1 MLSMLA
7 LAATGAVT
15 QPIALISEQ
24 HGHETRL
31 LVVGDSP
38 TPLKARF
45 ELEATSGKGNRSRQS
60 GTVTLQPNRR
70 VVLISLGFNDNASE
84 WSARLKVSYD
94 DVSYEQTKSSE

>member
-31 LVVGDSP
+31 LVVGESP

-45 ELEATSGKGNRSRQS
+45 ELEAMSGRGNRSRQS
-60 GTVTLQPNRR
+60 GTVELQPNRK
-70 VVLISLGFNDNASE
+70 VVLISLGFSDHASE
-84 WSARLKVSYD
+84 WMARLRVSYD
-94 DVSYEQTKSSE
+94 DVSYVQTKRSE